1 MVKHLAISC
10 FPDVPSGVNES
21 CRLGQRGARAWI
33 KEGLIFIFFLLSSLS
48 SSFSLCQ
55 NFLESLWRLQWTTW
69 GRGAR
74 APCPM
79 LATPLT
85 LDLLFS
91 LESPA
96 RELFHQSSRL
106 KSALGCTKSS
116 PDHKLTRCQTSL
128 AKLQCKI
135 R

>member
-1 MVKHLAISC
+1 MIKHLAISC

-33 KEGLIFIFFLLSSLS
+33 KEGLIFIFFLLSSLFRYFFLSSLS

-106 KSALGCTKSS
+106 KSAL
-116 PDHKLTRCQTSL
+116 HKNFTRP
-128 AKLQCKI
+128 
-135 R
+135 